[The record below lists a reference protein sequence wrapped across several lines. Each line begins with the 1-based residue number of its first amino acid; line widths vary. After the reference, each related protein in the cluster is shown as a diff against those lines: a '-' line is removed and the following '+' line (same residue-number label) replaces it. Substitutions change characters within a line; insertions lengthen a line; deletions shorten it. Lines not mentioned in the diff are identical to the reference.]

1 MDKPLRLM
9 ANRFCGCSVWA
20 LAPFF
25 CCFWFLLFALF
36 FRWRNASLAGGFAGR
51 RVLLVFVVVRC
62 FNRFACPNGHMSLY
76 KCLFCLCS
84 CKDRAF
90 SATSATLEGKSPC
103 CACMSLSRSPF
114 GRLAF
119 LSFFFGGGRE
129 RYRDNATSEELRLLT
144 YRDHQ
149 SWVSHVGSS
158 GNVACSLLLVR
169 GPNPLEERAVKS
181 AIGMSS
187 LTSGFV
193 IWLSDG
199 CACYWL

>member
-1 MDKPLRLM
+1 MGSGP
-9 ANRFCGCSVWA
+9 V
-20 LAPFF
+20 F
-25 CCFWFLLFALF
+25 CCFLVFAVCF
-36 FRWRNASLAGGFAGR
+36 VFPLAKRKSGWGICGSSCW
-51 RVLLVFVVVRC
+51 LVFVVVCC
-62 FNRFACPNGHMSLY
+62 FNRFACPIGHDMSLY
-76 KCLFCLCS
+76 KYLFCLCS

-119 LSFFFGGGRE
+119 LSFFLGGRE

-158 GNVACSLLLVR
+158 GNVACSLLLVP

-187 LTSGFV
+187 LTSGFA

-199 CACYWL
+199 CACHWL